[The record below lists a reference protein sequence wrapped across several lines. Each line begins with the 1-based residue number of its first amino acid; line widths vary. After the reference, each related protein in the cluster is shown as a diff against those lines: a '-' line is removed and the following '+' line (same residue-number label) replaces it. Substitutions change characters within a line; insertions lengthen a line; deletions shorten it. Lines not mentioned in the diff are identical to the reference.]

1 MMNHPT
7 SSSSSNAPLGNIG
20 LRPDAWYRRML
31 GDGTTIIV
39 VILAVL
45 AVIFAATQS
54 DALSGSVITDILNN
68 SLPLALAAAGGTLV
82 VLTRGFDLSVAGVVS
97 LTNVLVAVHGG
108 DGPWGALQGVAIA
121 VAAGAF
127 VGAIN
132 GYLVAYWKLQSIALT
147 LASMIVCSGIA
158 LLILDAPGGNVSD
171 FMNYAMTDRIR
182 GVLPVALAI
191 ALVTYAIWRVLRRTD
206 WGVGLYATGADETAA
221 VLAGVPVRRVKLI
234 AYILAGVCYG
244 LAGFMLTALT
254 ATGTPNAGEPFLLL
268 VFAAIALGGTSF
280 SGGRGGVAGSMLG
293 ALTLTLLQKVLFSTG
308 VSSFY
313 TGIFQGVV
321 MIAAVVVAVF
331 FARISAQG
339 EARA

>member
-1 MMNHPT
+1 MNDMTPT
-7 SSSSSNAPLGNIG
+7 SSPNL
-20 LRPDAWYRRML
+20 LRPAPWYRRML

-39 VILAVL
+39 AVL
-45 AVIFAATQS
+45 VIMTIIFASTQS
-54 DALSGSVITDILNN
+54 DALTPTVLTDILNN

-82 VLTRGFDLSVAGVVS
+82 VLTRGFDLSVAGVIS

-108 DGPWGALQGVAIA
+108 DGPWGALQGAAIA
-121 VAAGAF
+121 VVVGGC
-127 VGAIN
+127 VGAVN

-147 LASMIVCSGIA
+147 LATMIVCSGIT

-171 FMNYAMTDRIR
+171 FMTYAMTDRIA
-182 GVLPVALAI
+182 GAAPVALVI
-191 ALVTYAIWRVLRRTD
+191 ALAAYVLWRVLRRTD
-206 WGVGLYATGADETAA
+206 WGIGLYATGADETASM
-221 VLAGVPVRRVKLI
+221 LAGVPVRRVKLI

-254 ATGTPNAGEPFLLL
+254 STGTPNAGEPYLLL

-321 MIAAVVVAVF
+321 MIAAVVVAVLL
-331 FARISAQG
+331 ARIGTRG
-339 EARA
+339 EAHA

>member
-1 MMNHPT
+1 MNQPRSGTAT
-7 SSSSSNAPLGNIG
+7 S
-20 LRPDAWYRRML
+20 LRPDAWHRRMFA
-31 GDGTTIIV
+31 DGTTIII
-39 VILAVL
+39 VILAL
-45 AVIFAATQS
+45 MTVIFAATQS
-54 DALSGSVITDILNN
+54 DALTGSVLTDILNN

-108 DGPWGALQGVAIA
+108 DGPWGALQGAAIA

-132 GYLVAYWKLQSIALT
+132 GYLIAYWKLQSIALT
-147 LASMIVCSGIA
+147 LATMIVSSGA
-158 LLILDAPGGNVSD
+158 TLLILDAPGGNVSD
-171 FMNYAMTDRIR
+171 FMIYQMTDRMG
-182 GVLPVALAI
+182 GVLPVSLAI
-191 ALVTYAIWRVLRRTD
+191 AVAVYAIWRTLRRTD
-206 WGVGLYATGADETAA
+206 WGVGLYATGADDTAA
-221 VLAGVPVRRVKLI
+221 VLAGVPVRRVRLI

-254 ATGTPNAGEPFLLL
+254 STGTPNAGEPYLLL

-280 SGGRGGVAGSMLG
+280 MGGRGGVAGSMLG

-331 FARISAQG
+331 FARLSNRG
-339 EARA
+339 EVHA

>member
-1 MMNHPT
+1 MNHPIST
-7 SSSSSNAPLGNIG
+7 SNIA

-54 DALSGSVITDILNN
+54 DALSATVITDILNN

-108 DGPWGALQGVAIA
+108 DGPWGALQGAAIA

-147 LASMIVCSGIA
+147 LASMIVCSGVA

-191 ALVTYAIWRVLRRTD
+191 ALATYAIWRVLRRTD

-221 VLAGVPVRRVKLI
+221 VLAGVPVQRVKLI

-254 ATGTPNAGEPFLLL
+254 ATGTPNAGEPYLLL

-331 FARISAQG
+331 FARVSAQG
-339 EARA
+339 EVRA

>member
-1 MMNHPT
+1 MNQARP
-7 SSSSSNAPLGNIG
+7 SSGRSRAAAM
-20 LRPDAWYRRML
+20 LRPEPLSRRLL

-39 VILAVL
+39 VILAVMT
-45 AVIFAATQS
+45 VIFAATQS
-54 DALSGSVITDILNN
+54 DALSATVITDIFNN
-68 SLPLALAAAGGTLV
+68 SLPLALAAVGGTLV

-121 VAAGAF
+121 MAAGAG

-132 GYLVAYWKLQSIALT
+132 GYLVAYWNLQSIALT
-147 LASMIVCSGIA
+147 LASMIVCSGAA

-171 FMNYAMTDRIR
+171 FMIYTMTDRIH
-182 GVLPVALAI
+182 GIVPVSLVI
-191 ALVTYAIWRVLRRTD
+191 AAVTYAIWRVLRRTD

-221 VLAGVPVRRVKLI
+221 VLAGVPVKRIKLV
-234 AYILAGVCYG
+234 AYMLAGVCYG
-244 LAGFMLTALT
+244 LAGFMLSALT
-254 ATGTPNAGEPFLLL
+254 STGTPNAGEPYLLL

-280 SGGRGGVAGSMLG
+280 SGGRGGVAGSILG

-331 FARISAQG
+331 FARFSSREEVHA
-339 EARA
+339 

>member
-1 MMNHPT
+1 MNDMTST
-7 SSSSSNAPLGNIG
+7 SSPNLV
-20 LRPDAWYRRML
+20 RPAAWHRRML

-39 VILAVL
+39 GVLVIMT
-45 AVIFAATQS
+45 VIFASTQS
-54 DALSGSVITDILNN
+54 DALTPIVLTNILNN

-82 VLTRGFDLSVAGVVS
+82 VLTRGFDLSVAGVIS
-97 LTNVLVAVHGG
+97 LTNVLVAVYGG
-108 DGPWGALQGVAIA
+108 EGPWGALQGAAIA
-121 VAAGAF
+121 VV
-127 VGAIN
+127 VGACVGAVN

-147 LASMIVCSGIA
+147 LATMIVCSGIT

-171 FMNYAMTDRIR
+171 FMIYAMTDRIA
-182 GVLPVALAI
+182 GTAPVALVI
-191 ALVTYAIWRVLRRTD
+191 AVVAYAVWRVLRRTD
-206 WGVGLYATGADETAA
+206 WGIGLYATGADETASM
-221 VLAGVPVRRVKLI
+221 LAGVHVRRVKLI

-254 ATGTPNAGEPFLLL
+254 STGTPNAGEPYLLL
-268 VFAAIALGGTSF
+268 AFAAIALGGTSF

-321 MIAAVVVAVF
+321 MIAAVVVGVLLAHIG
-331 FARISAQG
+331 ARG
-339 EARA
+339 EVHP

>member
-1 MMNHPT
+1 M
-7 SSSSSNAPLGNIG
+7 SSSPLASQATAA
-20 LRPDAWYRRML
+20 LRPEPWYRRAL
-31 GDGTTIIV
+31 ADGTTIII

-45 AVIFAATQS
+45 VVIFAATQS
-54 DALSGSVITDILNN
+54 DALSGTVLTDILNN

-97 LTNVLVAVHGG
+97 LTNVLVAVYGG
-108 DGPWGALQGVAIA
+108 DGTFGALQGAAIA
-121 VAAGAF
+121 VA
-127 VGAIN
+127 VGAVVGAVN
-132 GYLVAYWKLQSIALT
+132 GYLVAWWNLQSIALT
-147 LASMIVCSGIA
+147 LATMIVCSGVT

-171 FMNYAMTDRIR
+171 FMTYTITDRIG
-182 GVLPVALAI
+182 GVIPVALAI
-191 ALVTYAIWRVLRRTD
+191 AVVVYAIWRLIRRTD

-221 VLAGVPVRRVKLI
+221 VLAGVPVRRVKLL
-234 AYILAGVCYG
+234 AYMGAGICYG

-254 ATGTPNAGEPFLLL
+254 STGTPNAGEPYLLL

-321 MIAAVVVAVF
+321 MIAAVVVAVV
-331 FARISAQG
+331 FARFSTRG
-339 EARA
+339 EVHA

>member
-1 MMNHPT
+1 MNTIVPT
-7 SSSSSNAPLGNIG
+7 SESTTPATP
-20 LRPDAWYRRML
+20 LRPDAWYRRVL

-39 VILAVL
+39 AILVVL
-45 AVIFAATQS
+45 TVIFAATQA
-54 DALSGSVITDILNN
+54 DALSAGVITDILNN

-108 DGPWGALQGVAIA
+108 DGPLGALEGAAIA
-121 VAAGAF
+121 VAAGAL

-147 LASMIVCSGIA
+147 LATMIVCSGVT

-171 FMNYAMTDRIR
+171 FMTYTMTDRI
-182 GVLPVALAI
+182 GKLVPVALVVAGCVY
-191 ALVTYAIWRVLRRTD
+191 ALWRALRRTD
-206 WGVGLYATGADETAA
+206 WGVGVYATGADETAA
-221 VLAGVPVRRVKLI
+221 VLAGVPVQRVKLL

-254 ATGTPNAGEPFLLL
+254 STGTPNAGEPYLLL

-280 SGGRGGVAGSMLG
+280 AGGRGGVAGSMLG

-331 FARISAQG
+331 FARISNRG
-339 EARA
+339 EAHA

>member
-1 MMNHPT
+1 MNLT
-7 SSSSSNAPLGNIG
+7 ATERAPQSAQQAT
-20 LRPDAWYRRML
+20 LRPDPWYRRAL
-31 GDGTTIIV
+31 GDGTTIIIA
-39 VILAVL
+39 ILIVMTA
-45 AVIFAATQS
+45 IFAATQA
-54 DALSGSVITDILNN
+54 DALSGSVLNDIFNN

-97 LTNVLVAVHGG
+97 LTNVLVAVYAG
-108 DGPWGALQGVAIA
+108 DGPLGALEGLAIA
-121 VAAGAF
+121 VAVGAA

-132 GYLVAYWKLQSIALT
+132 GYLVAYWNLQSIALT
-147 LASMIVCSGIA
+147 LATMIVCSGA
-158 LLILDAPGGNVSD
+158 TLLILDAPGGNVSD
-171 FMNYAMTDRIR
+171 FLVYGLTDRL
-182 GVLPVALAI
+182 GKVVPVALVI
-191 ALVTYAIWRVLRRTD
+191 AAGVYLLWLLLRRTD

-221 VLAGVPVRRVKLI
+221 VLAGVPVKRVKLV

-254 ATGTPNAGEPFLLL
+254 ATGTPNAGEPYLLL

-313 TGIFQGVV
+313 TGIFQGAV
-321 MIAAVVVAVF
+321 MIAAVVVAVV
-331 FARISAQG
+331 FARVSSRG
-339 EARA
+339 EVRV